1 MFLIQAPICDGLM
14 TTLPPPQICQALIMK
29 WMNGCH
35 RTCHSCYRPARRP
48 PSPHLPPTPSRSCW
62 PPLELLI
69 YQEEDTIQNNVNHSI
84 IVFGHS
90 GLGGAKQTL
99 HYPNI
104 TTDSQLTTKNAKI
117 KGLIKNIKK
126 KKKIYK
132 TVKIWRSKAIEPGLK
147 TEVAGSIPSS
157 LMLEWFFACGRR
169 SLQLNRWLS
178 RLEAD

>member
-48 PSPHLPPTPSRSCW
+48 PSPHLPPTPSWSCW

-104 TTDSQLTTKNAKI
+104 TTVNSPQRTRKLKDWSKI
-117 KGLIKNIKK
+117 F
-126 KKKIYK
+126 KKICI

>member
-35 RTCHSCYRPARRP
+35 RMCHSCYRPARRP

-104 TTDSQLTTKNAKI
+104 TTVNSPQRTRKLKDWSKI
-117 KGLIKNIKK
+117 FKNIY
-126 KKKIYK
+126 I